1 MLVTTL
7 GCPKANS
14 YVSLER
20 ADDVMP
26 LYDPSW
32 PSRSAEE
39 KEFIVRASAADIDR
53 VPFLGRKLLLGQSM
67 AWPRVSDALVTTYTL
82 KSGFERVQETVET
95 TVDQPT
101 YYDATFSRQVTS
113 DTVSFLFDD
122 PEFMAAPIGNRN
134 IELLYTDANGR
145 THVSVLT
152 ERDVTETKVTP
163 EVKDEFGNVVQAGG
177 TALVH
182 NRIWNVTSRYVV
194 YPDGKSANADAP
206 ALQPDFT
213 FSNLGVLTAIAVNG
227 SDVNIFV
234 EYAQARSV
242 VHRSVTSTV
251 TRTAPN
257 KLLNAGLVYSGR
269 VDMLPTFC
277 LGAAVHCMHK
287 GERIYGNVI
296 AHNSYT
302 GVVTLDVDIP
312 TSWESADIAYL
323 YIDPPLPEILDAQLI
338 QMKVRVGAIASDPY
352 AGLGI
357 SGIKVGDTSR
367 TYSDPSATMQ
377 TIISIAGRLGI
388 APQTL
393 ITLGKF
399 TTYNKVSI
407 GWQKNFDDALDAT
420 LDSTS

>member
-39 KEFIVRASAADIDR
+39 KEFIARAAAADIDR

-67 AWPRVSDALVTTYTL
+67 AWPRISDALVSTYTL

-95 TVDQPT
+95 TVDQPSHYNASFT
-101 YYDATFSRQVTS
+101 RQHTS

-122 PEFMAAPIGNRN
+122 PEFLAAPLGSRS
-134 IELLYTDANGR
+134 IELLWTDTNGL

-163 EVKDEFGNVVQAGG
+163 EVKDEFGTVLQPGG
-177 TALVH
+177 TQLVH
-182 NRIWNVTSRYVV
+182 TRVWNVTSRYVS
-194 YPDGKSANADAP
+194 YPDGKSANEDIP
-206 ALQPDFT
+206 KLQPDFT
-213 FSNLGVLTAIAVNG
+213 FSEMGVLTAIAVNG

-234 EYAQARSV
+234 EYAQAVSA
-242 VHRSVTSTV
+242 VHHFVTQTV
-251 TRTAPN
+251 TRVSPN
-257 KLLNAGLVYSGR
+257 KLRNGGLIYADR
-269 VDMLPTFC
+269 TDMLPTFC
-277 LGAAVHCMHK
+277 LGAAVHCMCQ

-296 AHNSYT
+296 AHNSHT
-302 GVVTLDVDIP
+302 GVVTLDVNIP
-312 TSWESADIAYL
+312 ESWNDQTITYL
-323 YIDPPLPEILDAQLI
+323 YIDPPLPEIIDAQLT

-357 SGIKVGDTSR
+357 SGIKVGDSSR
-367 TYSDPSATMQ
+367 TYTDPSSSMQ

-393 ITLGKF
+393 IALGKF

-407 GWQKNFDDALDAT
+407 GWQKDFDDALEAT
-420 LDSTS
+420 TDSTS